1 MEGIILVRVK
11 PLSVDSNI
19 HGVSPKE
26 TRNVNL
32 QRLWNSLTILL
43 CVCFDHYN
51 YLAEESS
58 YKLF

>member
-19 HGVSPKE
+19 HGVSLKE

-32 QRLWNSLTILL
+32 
-43 CVCFDHYN
+43 
-51 YLAEESS
+51 
-58 YKLF
+58 